1 MLFRRQQQDS
11 LDHYQQL
18 LPPDPCFS
26 QVCYWRLNE
35 SLATSY
41 FTIGTTKLAGY
52 SLCLS
57 VIASVI
63 PKSKKTALATILPP
77 MELGIEANPSLPSS
91 VLQRSTKLSSLRRI
105 KGELGIGAFIAIL
118 LFEISHEPE
127 LPSLND
133 IAIGTKAS
141 FVIEAQED
149 SINDVIKRSKLLRID
164 LSLNMFAV

>member
-1 MLFRRQQQDS
+1 
-11 LDHYQQL
+11 
-18 LPPDPCFS
+18 
-26 QVCYWRLNE
+26 
-35 SLATSY
+35 
-41 FTIGTTKLAGY
+41 
-52 SLCLS
+52 
-57 VIASVI
+57 
-63 PKSKKTALATILPP
+63 